1 MNIPTFAAIK
11 QQIHKHIF
19 YMRLNNIKKVF
30 LAFSALLS
38 AMSMSAAERFVSFKQ
53 GDLLINGNDKVEI
66 YMDANDCRGVS
77 YAANALVRDIS
88 KVSGS
93 QATIT
98 SNRKATILVGT
109 IGMKCKKFLAA
120 AAACL
125 MVAGL
130 AACGNKPSTPSNPDE
145 KVFQIGIVQLA
156 EHPALDEAT
165 RGFKEFL
172 TEKLGDK
179 VQFNVQ
185 NAQGEQT
192 NCTTIVNQFVSSKVD
207 LIMANATNAVKA
219 AREATS
225 DIPVVGTSVTDYV
238 SSGLVASNEA
248 PGANVTGASD
258 MNPVNVQV
266 QLMKT
271 LCPEVK
277 TVGIVINSGEENSA
291 IQAEEAKT
299 AFEAEGFTVKIYSV
313 ADTNEIQT
321 VVTAA
326 CNEVDAFYEP
336 TDNLIAANVP
346 TMSNI
351 TTAAGKPVICGEG
364 GMCESGFLAT
374 YAISY
379 YELGR
384 AAGEQAYN
392 ILVNGADPAT
402 TPIFF
407 FDVSNLSLVINEEN
421 AAELGIT
428 IPEELK

>member
-1 MNIPTFAAIK
+1 
-11 QQIHKHIF
+11 
-19 YMRLNNIKKVF
+19 
-30 LAFSALLS
+30 
-38 AMSMSAAERFVSFKQ
+38 
-53 GDLLINGNDKVEI
+53 
-66 YMDANDCRGVS
+66 
-77 YAANALVRDIS
+77 
-88 KVSGS
+88 
-93 QATIT
+93 
-98 SNRKATILVGT
+98 
-109 IGMKCKKFLAA
+109 MKCKKFLAA

-156 EHPALDEAT
+156 EHPAMDEAT

-179 VQFNVQ
+179 VQFSVQ

-225 DIPVVGTSVTDYV
+225 DIPIVGTSVTDYV
-238 SSGLVASNEA
+238 STGLVASNEA

-299 AFEAEGFTVKIYSV
+299 AFEAEGFAVKIYSV

>member
-1 MNIPTFAAIK
+1 
-11 QQIHKHIF
+11 
-19 YMRLNNIKKVF
+19 
-30 LAFSALLS
+30 
-38 AMSMSAAERFVSFKQ
+38 
-53 GDLLINGNDKVEI
+53 
-66 YMDANDCRGVS
+66 
-77 YAANALVRDIS
+77 
-88 KVSGS
+88 
-93 QATIT
+93 
-98 SNRKATILVGT
+98 
-109 IGMKCKKFLAA
+109 MKCKKILAA

-130 AACGNKPSTPSNPDE
+130 TACGNNNSTPTPSNDGE
-145 KVFQIGIVQLA
+145 KVFQIGIVQLV
-156 EHPALDEAT
+156 ENNALDEAT

-192 NCTTIVNQFVSSKVD
+192 NCTTIVNQFVASKVD

-238 SSGLVASNEA
+238 ASGLVASNEA

-258 MNPVNVQV
+258 MNPVSVQV

-271 LCPEVK
+271 LCPDVK

-291 IQAEEAKT
+291 IQAEEAKA

-336 TDNLIAANVP
+336 TDTLIAANVP

-364 GMCESGFLAT
+364 GMCDSGFLAT

-384 AAGEQAYN
+384 AAGQQAYD
-392 ILVNGADPAT
+392 ILVTGADPAT
-402 TPIFF
+402 TPLFF
-407 FDVSNLSLVINEEN
+407 FDVSQLTLVVNEQN
-421 AAELGIT
+421 AADLGIT
-428 IPEELK
+428 IPESLK

>member
-1 MNIPTFAAIK
+1 
-11 QQIHKHIF
+11 
-19 YMRLNNIKKVF
+19 
-30 LAFSALLS
+30 
-38 AMSMSAAERFVSFKQ
+38 
-53 GDLLINGNDKVEI
+53 
-66 YMDANDCRGVS
+66 
-77 YAANALVRDIS
+77 
-88 KVSGS
+88 
-93 QATIT
+93 
-98 SNRKATILVGT
+98 
-109 IGMKCKKFLAA
+109 MKCKKFLAA

-130 AACGNKPSTPSNPDE
+130 AACGNEPSTPSNPDE
-145 KVFQIGIVQLA
+145 KVFQIGIVQLV

-179 VQFNVQ
+179 VQFSVQ

-238 SSGLVASNEA
+238 FSGLVASNEA

-299 AFEAEGFTVKIYSV
+299 AFEAEGFAVKIYSV

-364 GMCESGFLAT
+364 GMCDSGFLAT

>member
-1 MNIPTFAAIK
+1 
-11 QQIHKHIF
+11 
-19 YMRLNNIKKVF
+19 
-30 LAFSALLS
+30 
-38 AMSMSAAERFVSFKQ
+38 
-53 GDLLINGNDKVEI
+53 
-66 YMDANDCRGVS
+66 
-77 YAANALVRDIS
+77 
-88 KVSGS
+88 
-93 QATIT
+93 
-98 SNRKATILVGT
+98 
-109 IGMKCKKFLAA
+109 MKCKKFLAA

-130 AACGNKPSTPSNPDE
+130 AACGNEPSTPSNPDE

-225 DIPVVGTSVTDYV
+225 DIPIIGTSVTDYV
-238 SSGLVASNEA
+238 FSGLVASNEA

-299 AFEAEGFTVKIYSV
+299 AFEAEGFAVKIYSV

-336 TDNLIAANVP
+336 TDNLIASNVP

-384 AAGEQAYN
+384 AAGEQAFN

-407 FDVSNLSLVINEEN
+407 FDVSQLTLVVNEQN

>member
-1 MNIPTFAAIK
+1 
-11 QQIHKHIF
+11 
-19 YMRLNNIKKVF
+19 
-30 LAFSALLS
+30 
-38 AMSMSAAERFVSFKQ
+38 
-53 GDLLINGNDKVEI
+53 
-66 YMDANDCRGVS
+66 
-77 YAANALVRDIS
+77 
-88 KVSGS
+88 
-93 QATIT
+93 
-98 SNRKATILVGT
+98 
-109 IGMKCKKFLAA
+109 MKCKKFFAA

-130 AACGNKPSTPSNPDE
+130 AACGNEPSTPSNPDE

-179 VQFNVQ
+179 VQFSDQ

-238 SSGLVASNEA
+238 FSGLVASNEA

-299 AFEAEGFTVKIYSV
+299 AFEAEGFAVKIYSV

-384 AAGEQAYN
+384 AAGEQAFN

-407 FDVSNLSLVINEEN
+407 FDVSQLTLVVNEQN

>member
-1 MNIPTFAAIK
+1 
-11 QQIHKHIF
+11 
-19 YMRLNNIKKVF
+19 
-30 LAFSALLS
+30 
-38 AMSMSAAERFVSFKQ
+38 
-53 GDLLINGNDKVEI
+53 
-66 YMDANDCRGVS
+66 
-77 YAANALVRDIS
+77 
-88 KVSGS
+88 
-93 QATIT
+93 
-98 SNRKATILVGT
+98 
-109 IGMKCKKFLAA
+109 MKCKKFFAA

-125 MVAGL
+125 MVAGF
-130 AACGNKPSTPSNPDE
+130 AACGNEPSTPSNPDE

-156 EHPALDEAT
+156 EHPAMDEAT

-179 VQFNVQ
+179 VQFSVQ

-225 DIPVVGTSVTDYV
+225 DIPIVGTSVTDYV
-238 SSGLVASNEA
+238 SCGLVASNEA

-266 QLMKT
+266 DLMKT
-271 LCPEVK
+271 LCPTVK

-299 AFEAEGFTVKIYSV
+299 AFEAAGFSVKIYTV

-336 TDNLIAANVP
+336 TDNLIASNVP

-364 GMCESGFLAT
+364 GMCDSGFLAT

-384 AAGEQAYN
+384 AAGEQAFN

-407 FDVSNLSLVINEEN
+407 FDVSNLSLVINEQV
-421 AAELGIT
+421 AADLGIT
-428 IPEELK
+428 IPEALQ

>member
-1 MNIPTFAAIK
+1 
-11 QQIHKHIF
+11 
-19 YMRLNNIKKVF
+19 
-30 LAFSALLS
+30 
-38 AMSMSAAERFVSFKQ
+38 
-53 GDLLINGNDKVEI
+53 
-66 YMDANDCRGVS
+66 
-77 YAANALVRDIS
+77 
-88 KVSGS
+88 
-93 QATIT
+93 
-98 SNRKATILVGT
+98 
-109 IGMKCKKFLAA
+109 MKCKKFLAA

-130 AACGNKPSTPSNPDE
+130 AACGNEPSTPSNPDE

-219 AREATS
+219 TREATS
-225 DIPVVGTSVTDYV
+225 DIPIVGTSVTDYV
-238 SSGLVASNEA
+238 FSGLVASNEA

-299 AFEAEGFTVKIYSV
+299 AFEAEGFAVKIYSV

-379 YELGR
+379 YDLGR

>member
-1 MNIPTFAAIK
+1 
-11 QQIHKHIF
+11 
-19 YMRLNNIKKVF
+19 
-30 LAFSALLS
+30 
-38 AMSMSAAERFVSFKQ
+38 
-53 GDLLINGNDKVEI
+53 
-66 YMDANDCRGVS
+66 
-77 YAANALVRDIS
+77 
-88 KVSGS
+88 
-93 QATIT
+93 
-98 SNRKATILVGT
+98 
-109 IGMKCKKFLAA
+109 MKCKKFFAA

-125 MVAGL
+125 MVAGF
-130 AACGNKPSTPSNPDE
+130 AACGNEPTPVNPDE
-145 KVFQIGIVQLA
+145 KAFQIDIVQLA
-156 EHPALDEAT
+156 EHPAMDEAT

-238 SSGLVASNEA
+238 SCGLVASNEA

-299 AFEAEGFTVKIYSV
+299 AFEAEGFAVKIYSV

-384 AAGEQAYN
+384 AAGEQAFN
-392 ILVNGADPAT
+392 ILVNGANPAT

>member
-1 MNIPTFAAIK
+1 
-11 QQIHKHIF
+11 
-19 YMRLNNIKKVF
+19 
-30 LAFSALLS
+30 
-38 AMSMSAAERFVSFKQ
+38 
-53 GDLLINGNDKVEI
+53 
-66 YMDANDCRGVS
+66 
-77 YAANALVRDIS
+77 
-88 KVSGS
+88 
-93 QATIT
+93 
-98 SNRKATILVGT
+98 
-109 IGMKCKKFLAA
+109 MKCKKFFAA

-130 AACGNKPSTPSNPDE
+130 AACGNEPSTPSNPDE

-258 MNPVNVQV
+258 MNPVTVQV
-266 QLMKT
+266 DLMKT

-336 TDNLIAANVP
+336 TDNLIASNVP

-384 AAGEQAYN
+384 AAGEQAFN

-407 FDVSNLSLVINEEN
+407 FDVSQLTLVVNEQN

>member
-1 MNIPTFAAIK
+1 
-11 QQIHKHIF
+11 
-19 YMRLNNIKKVF
+19 
-30 LAFSALLS
+30 
-38 AMSMSAAERFVSFKQ
+38 
-53 GDLLINGNDKVEI
+53 
-66 YMDANDCRGVS
+66 
-77 YAANALVRDIS
+77 
-88 KVSGS
+88 
-93 QATIT
+93 
-98 SNRKATILVGT
+98 
-109 IGMKCKKFLAA
+109 MKCKKFLAA

-238 SSGLVASNEA
+238 FSGLVASNEA

-379 YELGR
+379 YDLGR

>member
-1 MNIPTFAAIK
+1 
-11 QQIHKHIF
+11 
-19 YMRLNNIKKVF
+19 
-30 LAFSALLS
+30 
-38 AMSMSAAERFVSFKQ
+38 
-53 GDLLINGNDKVEI
+53 
-66 YMDANDCRGVS
+66 
-77 YAANALVRDIS
+77 
-88 KVSGS
+88 
-93 QATIT
+93 
-98 SNRKATILVGT
+98 
-109 IGMKCKKFLAA
+109 MKCKKFLAA

-130 AACGNKPSTPSNPDE
+130 AACGNEPSTPSNPDE

-207 LIMANATNAVKA
+207 LIMSNATNAVKA

-238 SSGLVASNEA
+238 FSGLVASNEA

>member
-1 MNIPTFAAIK
+1 
-11 QQIHKHIF
+11 
-19 YMRLNNIKKVF
+19 
-30 LAFSALLS
+30 
-38 AMSMSAAERFVSFKQ
+38 
-53 GDLLINGNDKVEI
+53 
-66 YMDANDCRGVS
+66 
-77 YAANALVRDIS
+77 
-88 KVSGS
+88 
-93 QATIT
+93 
-98 SNRKATILVGT
+98 
-109 IGMKCKKFLAA
+109 MKCKKFFAA

-130 AACGNKPSTPSNPDE
+130 AACGNEPSTPSNPDE

-238 SSGLVASNEA
+238 FSGLVASNEA

-384 AAGEQAYN
+384 AAGEQAFN

-407 FDVSNLSLVINEEN
+407 FDVSQLTLVVNEQN

>member
-1 MNIPTFAAIK
+1 
-11 QQIHKHIF
+11 
-19 YMRLNNIKKVF
+19 
-30 LAFSALLS
+30 
-38 AMSMSAAERFVSFKQ
+38 
-53 GDLLINGNDKVEI
+53 
-66 YMDANDCRGVS
+66 
-77 YAANALVRDIS
+77 
-88 KVSGS
+88 
-93 QATIT
+93 
-98 SNRKATILVGT
+98 
-109 IGMKCKKFLAA
+109 MKCKKFLAA

-130 AACGNKPSTPSNPDE
+130 AACGNEPSTPSNPDE

-165 RGFKEFL
+165 RGFQEFL

-225 DIPVVGTSVTDYV
+225 DIPIVGTSVTDYV
-238 SSGLVASNEA
+238 FSGLVASNEA

-299 AFEAEGFTVKIYSV
+299 AFEAEGFAVKIYSV

-384 AAGEQAYN
+384 AAGEQAFN

-407 FDVSNLSLVINEEN
+407 FDVSQLTLVVNEQN

>member
-1 MNIPTFAAIK
+1 
-11 QQIHKHIF
+11 
-19 YMRLNNIKKVF
+19 
-30 LAFSALLS
+30 
-38 AMSMSAAERFVSFKQ
+38 
-53 GDLLINGNDKVEI
+53 
-66 YMDANDCRGVS
+66 
-77 YAANALVRDIS
+77 
-88 KVSGS
+88 
-93 QATIT
+93 
-98 SNRKATILVGT
+98 
-109 IGMKCKKFLAA
+109 MKCKKFLAA

-130 AACGNKPSTPSNPDE
+130 AACGNEPSTPSNPDE

-165 RGFKEFL
+165 RGFQEFL

-225 DIPVVGTSVTDYV
+225 DIPIVGTSVTDYV
-238 SSGLVASNEA
+238 FSGLVASNEA

-299 AFEAEGFTVKIYSV
+299 AFEAEGFAVKIYSV

-384 AAGEQAYN
+384 AAGQQAYD

-407 FDVSNLSLVINEEN
+407 FDVSQLTLVVNEQN

>member
-1 MNIPTFAAIK
+1 
-11 QQIHKHIF
+11 
-19 YMRLNNIKKVF
+19 
-30 LAFSALLS
+30 
-38 AMSMSAAERFVSFKQ
+38 
-53 GDLLINGNDKVEI
+53 
-66 YMDANDCRGVS
+66 
-77 YAANALVRDIS
+77 
-88 KVSGS
+88 
-93 QATIT
+93 
-98 SNRKATILVGT
+98 
-109 IGMKCKKFLAA
+109 MKCKKFLAA

-130 AACGNKPSTPSNPDE
+130 AACGNEPSTPSNPDE

-219 AREATS
+219 ARAATS

-258 MNPVNVQV
+258 MNPVTVQV
-266 QLMKT
+266 DLMKT

-336 TDNLIAANVP
+336 TDNLIASNVP

-384 AAGEQAYN
+384 AAGEQAFN

-407 FDVSNLSLVINEEN
+407 FDVSQLTLVVNEQN

>member
-1 MNIPTFAAIK
+1 
-11 QQIHKHIF
+11 
-19 YMRLNNIKKVF
+19 
-30 LAFSALLS
+30 
-38 AMSMSAAERFVSFKQ
+38 
-53 GDLLINGNDKVEI
+53 
-66 YMDANDCRGVS
+66 
-77 YAANALVRDIS
+77 
-88 KVSGS
+88 
-93 QATIT
+93 
-98 SNRKATILVGT
+98 
-109 IGMKCKKFLAA
+109 MKCKKFLAA

-179 VQFNVQ
+179 VQFSVQ

-238 SSGLVASNEA
+238 FSGLVASNEA

-299 AFEAEGFTVKIYSV
+299 AFEAEGFAVKIYSV

-364 GMCESGFLAT
+364 GMCDSGFLAT

>member
-1 MNIPTFAAIK
+1 
-11 QQIHKHIF
+11 
-19 YMRLNNIKKVF
+19 
-30 LAFSALLS
+30 
-38 AMSMSAAERFVSFKQ
+38 
-53 GDLLINGNDKVEI
+53 
-66 YMDANDCRGVS
+66 
-77 YAANALVRDIS
+77 
-88 KVSGS
+88 
-93 QATIT
+93 
-98 SNRKATILVGT
+98 
-109 IGMKCKKFLAA
+109 MKCKKFLAA

-130 AACGNKPSTPSNPDE
+130 AACGNEPSTPSNPDE

-238 SSGLVASNEA
+238 FSGLVASNEA

-379 YELGR
+379 YDLGR

>member
-1 MNIPTFAAIK
+1 
-11 QQIHKHIF
+11 
-19 YMRLNNIKKVF
+19 
-30 LAFSALLS
+30 
-38 AMSMSAAERFVSFKQ
+38 
-53 GDLLINGNDKVEI
+53 
-66 YMDANDCRGVS
+66 
-77 YAANALVRDIS
+77 
-88 KVSGS
+88 
-93 QATIT
+93 
-98 SNRKATILVGT
+98 
-109 IGMKCKKFLAA
+109 MKCKKFLAA

-130 AACGNKPSTPSNPDE
+130 AACGNEPSTPSNPDE

-165 RGFKEFL
+165 RGFQEFL

-225 DIPVVGTSVTDYV
+225 DIPIVGTSVTDYV
-238 SSGLVASNEA
+238 FSGLVASNEA

-258 MNPVNVQV
+258 MNHVNVQV

-384 AAGEQAYN
+384 AAGEQAFN

>member
-1 MNIPTFAAIK
+1 
-11 QQIHKHIF
+11 
-19 YMRLNNIKKVF
+19 
-30 LAFSALLS
+30 
-38 AMSMSAAERFVSFKQ
+38 
-53 GDLLINGNDKVEI
+53 
-66 YMDANDCRGVS
+66 
-77 YAANALVRDIS
+77 
-88 KVSGS
+88 
-93 QATIT
+93 
-98 SNRKATILVGT
+98 
-109 IGMKCKKFLAA
+109 MKCKKFLAA

-130 AACGNKPSTPSNPDE
+130 AACGNEPSTPSNPDE

-258 MNPVNVQV
+258 MNPVTVQV
-266 QLMKT
+266 DLMKT

-299 AFEAEGFTVKIYSV
+299 AFEAEGFAVKIYSV

-364 GMCESGFLAT
+364 GMCDSGFLAT

-384 AAGEQAYN
+384 AAGEQAFN

-407 FDVSNLSLVINEEN
+407 FDVSQLTLVVNEQN

>member
-1 MNIPTFAAIK
+1 
-11 QQIHKHIF
+11 
-19 YMRLNNIKKVF
+19 
-30 LAFSALLS
+30 
-38 AMSMSAAERFVSFKQ
+38 
-53 GDLLINGNDKVEI
+53 
-66 YMDANDCRGVS
+66 
-77 YAANALVRDIS
+77 
-88 KVSGS
+88 
-93 QATIT
+93 
-98 SNRKATILVGT
+98 
-109 IGMKCKKFLAA
+109 MKCKKFLAA

-130 AACGNKPSTPSNPDE
+130 AACGNEPSTPSNPDE

-238 SSGLVASNEA
+238 FSGLVASNEA

-299 AFEAEGFTVKIYSV
+299 AFEAEGFAVKIYSV

-326 CNEVDAFYEP
+326 CNEVEAFYEP

-384 AAGEQAYN
+384 AAGEQAFN

-407 FDVSNLSLVINEEN
+407 FDVSQLTLVVNEQN

>member
-1 MNIPTFAAIK
+1 
-11 QQIHKHIF
+11 
-19 YMRLNNIKKVF
+19 
-30 LAFSALLS
+30 
-38 AMSMSAAERFVSFKQ
+38 
-53 GDLLINGNDKVEI
+53 
-66 YMDANDCRGVS
+66 
-77 YAANALVRDIS
+77 
-88 KVSGS
+88 
-93 QATIT
+93 
-98 SNRKATILVGT
+98 
-109 IGMKCKKFLAA
+109 MKCKKFLAA

-130 AACGNKPSTPSNPDE
+130 AACGNEPSTPSNPDE

-238 SSGLVASNEA
+238 SSGLVASNEV

-384 AAGEQAYN
+384 AAGEQAFN

>member
-1 MNIPTFAAIK
+1 
-11 QQIHKHIF
+11 
-19 YMRLNNIKKVF
+19 
-30 LAFSALLS
+30 
-38 AMSMSAAERFVSFKQ
+38 
-53 GDLLINGNDKVEI
+53 
-66 YMDANDCRGVS
+66 
-77 YAANALVRDIS
+77 
-88 KVSGS
+88 
-93 QATIT
+93 
-98 SNRKATILVGT
+98 
-109 IGMKCKKFLAA
+109 MKCKKFLAA

-156 EHPALDEAT
+156 EHPAMDEAT

-225 DIPVVGTSVTDYV
+225 DIPIVGTSVTDYV
-238 SSGLVASNEA
+238 SIGLVASNEA

-258 MNPVNVQV
+258 MNPVTVQV
-266 QLMKT
+266 DLMKT

-299 AFEAEGFTVKIYSV
+299 AFEAEGFAVKIYSV

-364 GMCESGFLAT
+364 GMCDSGFLAT

>member
-1 MNIPTFAAIK
+1 
-11 QQIHKHIF
+11 
-19 YMRLNNIKKVF
+19 
-30 LAFSALLS
+30 
-38 AMSMSAAERFVSFKQ
+38 
-53 GDLLINGNDKVEI
+53 
-66 YMDANDCRGVS
+66 
-77 YAANALVRDIS
+77 
-88 KVSGS
+88 
-93 QATIT
+93 
-98 SNRKATILVGT
+98 
-109 IGMKCKKFLAA
+109 MKCKKFLAA

-130 AACGNKPSTPSNPDE
+130 AACGNEPSTPSNPDE

-156 EHPALDEAT
+156 EHPAMDEAT

-238 SSGLVASNEA
+238 STGLVASNEA

-299 AFEAEGFTVKIYSV
+299 AFEAEGFAVKIYSV

-384 AAGEQAYN
+384 AAGEQAFN

>member
-1 MNIPTFAAIK
+1 
-11 QQIHKHIF
+11 
-19 YMRLNNIKKVF
+19 
-30 LAFSALLS
+30 
-38 AMSMSAAERFVSFKQ
+38 
-53 GDLLINGNDKVEI
+53 
-66 YMDANDCRGVS
+66 
-77 YAANALVRDIS
+77 
-88 KVSGS
+88 
-93 QATIT
+93 
-98 SNRKATILVGT
+98 
-109 IGMKCKKFLAA
+109 MKCKKILAA

-130 AACGNKPSTPSNPDE
+130 TACGNNYSTPTPSYDGD
-145 KVFQIGIVQLA
+145 KVFQIGIVQLV
-156 EHPALDEAT
+156 EHNALDEAT

-192 NCTTIVNQFVSSKVD
+192 NCTTIVNQFVASKVD

-238 SSGLVASNEA
+238 ASGLVASNEA

-258 MNPVNVQV
+258 MNPVSVQV

-271 LCPEVK
+271 LCPDVK

-291 IQAEEAKT
+291 IQAEEAKA

-364 GMCESGFLAT
+364 GMCDSGFLAT

-384 AAGEQAYN
+384 AAGQQAYD

-407 FDVSNLSLVINEEN
+407 FDVSQLTLVVNEQN
-421 AAELGIT
+421 AADLGIT
-428 IPEELK
+428 IPESLK

>member
-1 MNIPTFAAIK
+1 
-11 QQIHKHIF
+11 
-19 YMRLNNIKKVF
+19 
-30 LAFSALLS
+30 
-38 AMSMSAAERFVSFKQ
+38 
-53 GDLLINGNDKVEI
+53 
-66 YMDANDCRGVS
+66 
-77 YAANALVRDIS
+77 
-88 KVSGS
+88 
-93 QATIT
+93 
-98 SNRKATILVGT
+98 
-109 IGMKCKKFLAA
+109 MKCKKFLAA

-130 AACGNKPSTPSNPDE
+130 AACGNEPSTPSNPDE
-145 KVFQIGIVQLA
+145 KVFQIGIVQLV
-156 EHPALDEAT
+156 EHNALDEAT

-225 DIPVVGTSVTDYV
+225 DIPIVGTSVTDYV
-238 SSGLVASNEA
+238 FSGLVASNEA

-299 AFEAEGFTVKIYSV
+299 AFEAEGFAVKIYSV

-384 AAGEQAYN
+384 AAGEQAFN

-407 FDVSNLSLVINEEN
+407 FDVSQLTLVVNEQN

>member
-1 MNIPTFAAIK
+1 
-11 QQIHKHIF
+11 
-19 YMRLNNIKKVF
+19 
-30 LAFSALLS
+30 
-38 AMSMSAAERFVSFKQ
+38 
-53 GDLLINGNDKVEI
+53 
-66 YMDANDCRGVS
+66 
-77 YAANALVRDIS
+77 
-88 KVSGS
+88 
-93 QATIT
+93 
-98 SNRKATILVGT
+98 
-109 IGMKCKKFLAA
+109 MKCKKFLAA

-258 MNPVNVQV
+258 MNPVTVQV
-266 QLMKT
+266 DLMKT

-299 AFEAEGFTVKIYSV
+299 AFEAEGFAVKIYSV

-364 GMCESGFLAT
+364 GMCNSGFLAT

-384 AAGEQAYN
+384 AAGEQAFN

-407 FDVSNLSLVINEEN
+407 FDVSQLTLVVNEQN

>member
-1 MNIPTFAAIK
+1 
-11 QQIHKHIF
+11 
-19 YMRLNNIKKVF
+19 
-30 LAFSALLS
+30 
-38 AMSMSAAERFVSFKQ
+38 
-53 GDLLINGNDKVEI
+53 
-66 YMDANDCRGVS
+66 
-77 YAANALVRDIS
+77 
-88 KVSGS
+88 
-93 QATIT
+93 
-98 SNRKATILVGT
+98 
-109 IGMKCKKFLAA
+109 MKCKKFLAA

-130 AACGNKPSTPSNPDE
+130 AACSNEPSTPSNPDE

-238 SSGLVASNEA
+238 FSGLVASNEA

-299 AFEAEGFTVKIYSV
+299 AFEAEGVTVKISSV
-313 ADTNEIQT
+313 ADTDEIQT

-379 YELGR
+379 YDLGR

>member
-1 MNIPTFAAIK
+1 
-11 QQIHKHIF
+11 
-19 YMRLNNIKKVF
+19 
-30 LAFSALLS
+30 
-38 AMSMSAAERFVSFKQ
+38 
-53 GDLLINGNDKVEI
+53 
-66 YMDANDCRGVS
+66 
-77 YAANALVRDIS
+77 
-88 KVSGS
+88 
-93 QATIT
+93 
-98 SNRKATILVGT
+98 
-109 IGMKCKKFLAA
+109 MKCKKFLAA

-130 AACGNKPSTPSNPDE
+130 AACGNEPSTPSNPDE
-145 KVFQIGIVQLA
+145 KVFQIGIVQLV

-179 VQFNVQ
+179 VQFSVQ

-258 MNPVNVQV
+258 MNPVTVQV
-266 QLMKT
+266 DLMKT

-299 AFEAEGFTVKIYSV
+299 AFEAEGFAVKIYSV

-384 AAGEQAYN
+384 AAGEQAFN

-407 FDVSNLSLVINEEN
+407 FDVSQLTLVVNEQN

>member
-1 MNIPTFAAIK
+1 
-11 QQIHKHIF
+11 
-19 YMRLNNIKKVF
+19 
-30 LAFSALLS
+30 
-38 AMSMSAAERFVSFKQ
+38 
-53 GDLLINGNDKVEI
+53 
-66 YMDANDCRGVS
+66 
-77 YAANALVRDIS
+77 
-88 KVSGS
+88 
-93 QATIT
+93 
-98 SNRKATILVGT
+98 
-109 IGMKCKKFLAA
+109 MKCKKILAA

-130 AACGNKPSTPSNPDE
+130 TACGNNNSTPTPSNDGE
-145 KVFQIGIVQLA
+145 KVFQIGIVQLV
-156 EHPALDEAT
+156 EHNALDEAT

-192 NCTTIVNQFVSSKVD
+192 NCTTIVNQFVASKVD

-238 SSGLVASNEA
+238 ASGLVASNEA

-258 MNPVNVQV
+258 MNPVSVQV

-271 LCPEVK
+271 LCPDVK

-291 IQAEEAKT
+291 IQAEEAKA

-351 TTAAGKPVICGEG
+351 TTADGKTVICGEG
-364 GMCESGFLAT
+364 GMCDSGFLAT

-384 AAGEQAYN
+384 AAGQQAYD

-407 FDVSNLSLVINEEN
+407 FDVSQLTLVVNEQN
-421 AAELGIT
+421 AADLGIT
-428 IPEELK
+428 IPESLK

>member
-1 MNIPTFAAIK
+1 
-11 QQIHKHIF
+11 
-19 YMRLNNIKKVF
+19 
-30 LAFSALLS
+30 
-38 AMSMSAAERFVSFKQ
+38 
-53 GDLLINGNDKVEI
+53 
-66 YMDANDCRGVS
+66 
-77 YAANALVRDIS
+77 
-88 KVSGS
+88 
-93 QATIT
+93 
-98 SNRKATILVGT
+98 
-109 IGMKCKKFLAA
+109 MKCKKFFAA

-130 AACGNKPSTPSNPDE
+130 AACGNEPSTPSNPDE

-156 EHPALDEAT
+156 EHPAMDEAT

-238 SSGLVASNEA
+238 SCGLVASNEA

-258 MNPVNVQV
+258 MNPVTVQV
-266 QLMKT
+266 DLMKT

-299 AFEAEGFTVKIYSV
+299 AFEAEGFAVKIYSV

-364 GMCESGFLAT
+364 GMCDSGFLAT

>member
-1 MNIPTFAAIK
+1 
-11 QQIHKHIF
+11 
-19 YMRLNNIKKVF
+19 
-30 LAFSALLS
+30 
-38 AMSMSAAERFVSFKQ
+38 
-53 GDLLINGNDKVEI
+53 
-66 YMDANDCRGVS
+66 
-77 YAANALVRDIS
+77 
-88 KVSGS
+88 
-93 QATIT
+93 
-98 SNRKATILVGT
+98 
-109 IGMKCKKFLAA
+109 MKCKKFFAA

-125 MVAGL
+125 MVAGF
-130 AACGNKPSTPSNPDE
+130 AACGNEPAPVNPDE

-156 EHPALDEAT
+156 EHPAMDEAT

-238 SSGLVASNEA
+238 STGLVASNEA

-258 MNPVNVQV
+258 MNPVTVQV
-266 QLMKT
+266 DLMKT

-384 AAGEQAYN
+384 AAGEQAFN

-407 FDVSNLSLVINEEN
+407 FDVSQLTLVVNEQN

>member
-1 MNIPTFAAIK
+1 
-11 QQIHKHIF
+11 
-19 YMRLNNIKKVF
+19 
-30 LAFSALLS
+30 
-38 AMSMSAAERFVSFKQ
+38 
-53 GDLLINGNDKVEI
+53 
-66 YMDANDCRGVS
+66 
-77 YAANALVRDIS
+77 
-88 KVSGS
+88 
-93 QATIT
+93 
-98 SNRKATILVGT
+98 
-109 IGMKCKKFLAA
+109 MKCKKFLAA

-130 AACGNKPSTPSNPDE
+130 AACGNEPSTPSNPDE

-238 SSGLVASNEA
+238 SCGLVASNEA

-299 AFEAEGFTVKIYSV
+299 AFEAEGFAVKIYSV

-384 AAGEQAYN
+384 AAGEQAFN

>member
-1 MNIPTFAAIK
+1 
-11 QQIHKHIF
+11 
-19 YMRLNNIKKVF
+19 
-30 LAFSALLS
+30 
-38 AMSMSAAERFVSFKQ
+38 
-53 GDLLINGNDKVEI
+53 
-66 YMDANDCRGVS
+66 
-77 YAANALVRDIS
+77 
-88 KVSGS
+88 
-93 QATIT
+93 
-98 SNRKATILVGT
+98 
-109 IGMKCKKFLAA
+109 MKCKKFLAA

-130 AACGNKPSTPSNPDE
+130 AACGNEPSTPSNPDE

-258 MNPVNVQV
+258 MNPVTVQV
-266 QLMKT
+266 DLMKT

-321 VVTAA
+321 VVT
-326 CNEVDAFYEP
+326 
-336 TDNLIAANVP
+336 
-346 TMSNI
+346 
-351 TTAAGKPVICGEG
+351 
-364 GMCESGFLAT
+364 
-374 YAISY
+374 
-379 YELGR
+379 GR
-384 AAGEQAYN
+384 LQ
-392 ILVNGADPAT
+392 
-402 TPIFF
+402 
-407 FDVSNLSLVINEEN
+407 
-421 AAELGIT
+421 
-428 IPEELK
+428 

>member
-1 MNIPTFAAIK
+1 
-11 QQIHKHIF
+11 
-19 YMRLNNIKKVF
+19 
-30 LAFSALLS
+30 
-38 AMSMSAAERFVSFKQ
+38 
-53 GDLLINGNDKVEI
+53 
-66 YMDANDCRGVS
+66 
-77 YAANALVRDIS
+77 
-88 KVSGS
+88 
-93 QATIT
+93 
-98 SNRKATILVGT
+98 
-109 IGMKCKKFLAA
+109 MKCKKILAA

-130 AACGNKPSTPSNPDE
+130 TACGNNNSTPTPSNDGE
-145 KVFQIGIVQLA
+145 KVFQIGIVQLV
-156 EHPALDEAT
+156 EHNALDEAT

-192 NCTTIVNQFVSSKVD
+192 NCTTIVNQFVASKVD

-238 SSGLVASNEA
+238 ASGLVASNEA

-258 MNPVNVQV
+258 MNPVSVQV

-271 LCPEVK
+271 LCPDVK

-291 IQAEEAKT
+291 IQAEEAKA

-364 GMCESGFLAT
+364 GMCDSGFLAT

-384 AAGEQAYN
+384 AAGQQAYD
-392 ILVNGADPAT
+392 ILVNGADPTT

-407 FDVSNLSLVINEEN
+407 FDVSQLTLVVNEQN
-421 AAELGIT
+421 AADLGIT
-428 IPEELK
+428 IPESLK